1 MYTIFSVSDRF
12 YASVDSH
19 GNVWCINKSHGTVTQ
34 VNLEQIVSV
43 CNLASTGTFVL
54 LSLEGIVYTYDAT
67 RAADNIKKIRV
78 AAGDAIVA
86 ISSSSGLVFF
96 VTSTGAVYSYDVS
109 GTKKL
114 NIADMIVSTHSGLG
128 YAFFIGENGSLWLF
142 NGSKS
147 QKEVCFNETLPANA
161 YSKVLEESNISSI
174 ACGENH
180 ALFILDDGTAY
191 SCGSGNS
198 GQLGLGGNI
207 QEIRMPKKIPNLHN
221 ICSASCTTNGSFLLS
236 EEGAVWFCGGTFMAI
251 NLFDPQQFR
260 SLPPIQAISSGC
272 HSISDVWL
280 VAEEGSFWRFDGDL
294 VPKKCN
300 HKGLRDHPYIC
311 GRYQQAGKSARK

>member
-161 YSKVLEESNISSI
+161 FY
-174 ACGENH
+174 
-180 ALFILDDGTAY
+180 
-191 SCGSGNS
+191 
-198 GQLGLGGNI
+198 
-207 QEIRMPKKIPNLHN
+207 
-221 ICSASCTTNGSFLLS
+221 
-236 EEGAVWFCGGTFMAI
+236 
-251 NLFDPQQFR
+251 
-260 SLPPIQAISSGC
+260 
-272 HSISDVWL
+272 
-280 VAEEGSFWRFDGDL
+280 
-294 VPKKCN
+294 
-300 HKGLRDHPYIC
+300 
-311 GRYQQAGKSARK
+311 